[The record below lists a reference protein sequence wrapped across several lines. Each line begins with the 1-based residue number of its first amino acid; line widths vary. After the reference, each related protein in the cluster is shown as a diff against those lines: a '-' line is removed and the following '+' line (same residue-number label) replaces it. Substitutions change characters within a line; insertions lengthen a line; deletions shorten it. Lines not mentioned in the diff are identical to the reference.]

1 MTRGSKIILSLKP
14 EMKEYLEEKKLKELV
29 NRYSEFINFPIF
41 LYTKKEVSKEVE
53 LEEDEVPE
61 EPVEELNEDEPIKI
75 ENNDEDD
82 NDEPALDEKSKKKTK
97 TVKETVFDW
106 DQVNENKAIWLKP
119 IEEVEDAEYKSFYK
133 ALTKDY

>member
-106 DQVNENKAIWLKP
+106 D
-119 IEEVEDAEYKSFYK
+119 
-133 ALTKDY
+133 